1 MTELVKRRD
10 CRTGGALLEASA
22 MRKRTVRGQLH
33 SIARSPL
40 DPVLPE
46 APLTLPPRRY
56 CLHVP
61 TPKQL
66 AFLLC
71 PRKEAFFGGA
81 AGPGKTDGL
90 LSGALQLVEH
100 PGYHALLLRR
110 TFRQLNQTNSIMNR
124 ARQWLAG
131 TDAVWKESDKRFTF
145 PSAATITFGY
155 LDSEDDVYQ
164 YDSSEF
170 QYIGFDELTSFT
182 ERQYTYLFSRL
193 RTTRDN
199 LLPLRMRAA
208 SNPGNRG
215 HDWVKAR
222 FMIGQPPE
230 TLQGEF
236 PDRFFL
242 PARIADNPHIRSDEY
257 LASLANLDGARRRQ
271 LLDGDW
277 EVMPSGNLF
286 RRHWFSIVDDWPRE
300 VFGVVRAWD
309 DAASRDS
316 GDWSVGV
323 LMALAR
329 TGVFYVIDVVRIQGS
344 PLEVERLKALTAHT
358 DAQLTNR
365 RAVVL
370 LQQEPGAAGKSY
382 VDAQMR
388 GPLLGFTAEVEH
400 PTGDKYTRALPMS
413 SAAQAG
419 NLKLLR
425 GKWNKDFLDELEQAG
440 PDEKLYDHDDQWD
453 AASSGFN
460 WLAQNQREYAYTPA
474 PRNAPSQFESLF
486 GRPRHPVFDEDLP
499 DLRGR
504 SRRFGPGAW

>member
-1 MTELVKRRD
+1 
-10 CRTGGALLEASA
+10 
-22 MRKRTVRGQLH
+22 
-33 SIARSPL
+33 
-40 DPVLPE
+40 
-46 APLTLPPRRY
+46 
-56 CLHVP
+56 
-61 TPKQL
+61 
-66 AFLLC
+66 
-71 PRKEAFFGGA
+71 
-81 AGPGKTDGL
+81 
-90 LSGALQLVEH
+90 
-100 PGYHALLLRR
+100 
-110 TFRQLNQTNSIMNR
+110 
-124 ARQWLAG
+124 
-131 TDAVWKESDKRFTF
+131 
-145 PSAATITFGY
+145 
-155 LDSEDDVYQ
+155 
-164 YDSSEF
+164 
-170 QYIGFDELTSFT
+170 
-182 ERQYTYLFSRL
+182 
-193 RTTRDN
+193 
-199 LLPLRMRAA
+199 
-208 SNPGNRG
+208 
-215 HDWVKAR
+215 
-222 FMIGQPPE
+222 
-230 TLQGEF
+230 
-236 PDRFFL
+236 
-242 PARIADNPHIRSDEY
+242 
-257 LASLANLDGARRRQ
+257 LANLDGARRRQ

-358 DAQLTNR
+358 DTQLTSR

-388 GPLLGFTAEVEH
+388 GPLLGFTAKVEN

-453 AASSGFN
+453 AASSAFN
-460 WLAQNQREYAYTPA
+460 WLGQNKREYAYTPA
-474 PRNAPSQFESLF
+474 PRNAPSLFESLF
-486 GRPRHPVFDEDLP
+486 GRPRHPVFDEDVP
-499 DLRGR
+499 DLSRR